1 MQKRDAETMDGGQRR
16 RGPGRPRRS
25 LLSEDSRWRRAQRSR
40 QHCMTQRGRLTIST
54 AIAAGVVALIW
65 IVDPIAPVLAALHAA
80 PPVTPAISAAPPPPP
95 PAADPLLQESALDV
109 LLARLPVTREAL
121 ELPVRSRAL
130 AGEAGDGRLY
140 EEVDLSAFPTGPLR
154 IDYTLD
160 AQLTRH
166 VHRVLRKGRV
176 EFGNVVLL
184 EPNSGR
190 LLAYAAT
197 DIERFPPTRNYPAAS
212 LVKVITAAAALDRA
226 PADRT
231 PSLPLSGQP
240 VPPDTVA
247 HRPPAHGHTVTLRR
261 ALATSN
267 NQCFAQLAVHAV
279 GVGPLLEAID
289 RFGWL
294 DAPAPAHA
302 AGSVDPSEERYDVG
316 RLGCGLA
323 GCRITPLH
331 AAQLAASLVHGELVA
346 PHWIE
351 RVVDARGREF
361 SLPAPAAPRQVL
373 SPRLTAELRSM
384 LVDTTQIGTAR
395 RAFRRRGGA
404 PLLGPVRVAGKTG
417 SLTGKSP
424 DGRYEWFIGVAPA
437 DSPRV
442 AVAVVL
448 VQGDL
453 WWRNASQVA
462 ADVLHDVFCEKRQ
475 LQRRESRRASSRCP
489 RPPRSWRVWRGVERP
504 LKARHVGAAPSP
516 RRRFHDGYAWS
527 SVSTYKTYSTNAVL
541 PREARG
547 LRDSRHCPYLRRSRQ
562 AGTVTAPDAAEQW
575 PIMLRA

>member
-1 MQKRDAETMDGGQRR
+1 
-16 RGPGRPRRS
+16 
-25 LLSEDSRWRRAQRSR
+25 
-40 QHCMTQRGRLTIST
+40 MTQRGRLTIST
-54 AIAAGVVALIW
+54 AVAVAVVALVW
-65 IVDPIAPVLAALHAA
+65 IVDPMGPVLAALHAEA
-80 PPVTPAISAAPPPPP
+80 PAAAAVSAAPPPPP
-95 PAADPLLQESALDV
+95 ADALRWEPALDA
-109 LLARLPVTREAL
+109 LLERLPVTRAAL
-121 ELPVRSRAL
+121 ELPVRSRTL
-130 AGEAGDGRLY
+130 AGEAGEGRLY
-140 EEVDLSAFPTGPLR
+140 EDVEVPAFSASPLR

-190 LLAYAAT
+190 LLAYAST
-197 DIERFPPTRNYPAAS
+197 DVERFPPTRNYPAAS

-226 PADRT
+226 PQTARLPCRYRGSPYRLT
-231 PSLPLSGQP
+231 PSRID
-240 VPPDTVA
+240 PPD
-247 HRPPAHGHTVTLRR
+247 RGHTVTLRR

-279 GVGPLLEAID
+279 GVEPLLAAID

-294 DAPAPAHA
+294 DEPAPAHA
-302 AGSVDPSEERYDVG
+302 AGSADAGDERYDVG

-346 PHWIE
+346 PRWIE
-351 RVVDARGREF
+351 RVVDARGRELP
-361 SLPAPAAPRQVL
+361 LPASAVPRQVL
-373 SPRLTAELRSM
+373 SPQLTAELRSM
-384 LVDTTQIGTAR
+384 LVDTTQVGTAR
-395 RAFRRRGGA
+395 RAFRKRGGG

-448 VQGDL
+448 VQSDL
-453 WWRNASQVA
+453 WWRNASQIA
-462 ADVLHDVFCEKRQ
+462 AEVLQGIFCEKRHCSA
-475 LQRRESRRASSRCP
+475 ERASRFIQIP
-489 RPPRSWRVWRGVERP
+489 ETTAALGRVVALSG
-504 LKARHVGAAPSP
+504 H
-516 RRRFHDGYAWS
+516 
-527 SVSTYKTYSTNAVL
+527 
-541 PREARG
+541 
-547 LRDSRHCPYLRRSRQ
+547 
-562 AGTVTAPDAAEQW
+562 
-575 PIMLRA
+575 